1 MTAEASR
8 TCAFCRHIEYIAD
21 ERRHFCMVRKR
32 YVLPEQSACDLA
44 PSTPKQSPFN
54 K

>member
-1 MTAEASR
+1 MTAEASL

-21 ERRHFCMVRKR
+21 ERRHFCMVCKT
-32 YVLPEQSACDLA
+32 YVYPEQPACNLA
-44 PSTPKQSPFN
+44 PSTPKQSHFN